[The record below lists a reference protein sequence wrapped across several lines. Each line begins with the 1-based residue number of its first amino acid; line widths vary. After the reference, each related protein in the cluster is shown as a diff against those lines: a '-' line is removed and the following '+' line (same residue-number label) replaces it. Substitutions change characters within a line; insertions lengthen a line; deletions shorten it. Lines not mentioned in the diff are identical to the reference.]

1 MRRCTL
7 SYQNAIHLHSLN
19 GLSSTNCSD
28 KLGPVLAIW
37 PYTPTGPRIFLQGTF
52 RSCAHPQPN
61 TYNIRDLHRNR
72 SNVACSGDEM
82 SSTEV
87 EQPHVANGAEATNA
101 NAPNASPAKKQPKR
115 NSPKYAPSASMMKLV
130 EAKRGEDA
138 LGFKLEVT
146 DGKVPFA
153 KNVVATRNFEQGEL
167 ISVERPCLTQVAS
180 MASGMACHAC
190 LTALDRSERP
200 TGDHNPAQPVYC
212 GKCKKDGKVEE
223 SLEESLLPLRAKMP
237 DMAKDL
243 GVDVVL
249 LSIVANLE
257 FARNG
262 VRIPLPT
269 PEEEEEKKDRTFQST
284 IEDWDSITS
293 VWDRKP
299 EAWRK
304 KVGPALR
311 ALHKEL
317 VALAASGGVAGYS
330 KASPLPR
337 MQCDAAL
344 IDLVLQP
351 AYHNGIT
358 PLTNQETYAFGFYP
372 GLLMYQQ
379 GCAPNAHF
387 AVSGS
392 ELMVRA
398 IVPIEKGQAIVVSH
412 IPLTMARDQRQTV
425 LEQQRFISCACDRC
439 KHPMKD
445 SVDRL
450 IDGVVCMDCLSD
462 VLLPCEEGAENDEA
476 CEAYKARLDSERQSM
491 LKVLQ
496 KKLRSAKS
504 DASKERIEKEIALYS
519 DVMEVPEGVL
529 FWRCQAC
536 GGVEP
541 SHTTDGTGPSD
552 VLAKARTDFHQAC
565 IHKMLSES
573 QVGTKDAEG
582 KDKTPEEIR
591 QKLEEH
597 KKHRSLAMELLEP
610 LCRAMDGRLPPYH
623 CYVME
628 SLPLLISLLQRENE
642 HVKVLT
648 FGIQKWDTERQLVED
663 RPTKS
668 QLQILKD
675 ILNAAQATA
684 EKTRSENI
692 KKQFSKKVKQAEDQ
706 VDNTTEA
713 LYGKK
718 LADTVR
724 EHRKRYKAELRK
736 SLEAQQERVYQE
748 RAAAAAAAT
757 APDQ

>member
-1 MRRCTL
+1 
-7 SYQNAIHLHSLN
+7 
-19 GLSSTNCSD
+19 
-28 KLGPVLAIW
+28 
-37 PYTPTGPRIFLQGTF
+37 
-52 RSCAHPQPN
+52 
-61 TYNIRDLHRNR
+61 
-72 SNVACSGDEM
+72 M

-101 NAPNASPAKKQPKR
+101 KTPNASPVKTQPKR

-130 EAKRGEDA
+130 AAATADGADGAGDA
-138 LGFKLEVT
+138 LGFRLEVT

-153 KNVVATRNFEQGEL
+153 KNVVATRGFEQGEL

-180 MASGMACHAC
+180 MASAMACHAC
-190 LTALDRSERP
+190 LSALDKSEKP
-200 TGDHNPAQPVYC
+200 TSDHNPAQPLYC
-212 GKCKKDGKVEE
+212 GKCRKDGKVDDAV
-223 SLEESLLPLRAKMP
+223 EESLLPLRTKMP
-237 DMAKDL
+237 GMAKDL

-257 FARNG
+257 FARHG
-262 VRIPLPT
+262 VPIPVPT
-269 PEEEEEKKDRTFQST
+269 PDDEDKDNEKSEKSEKREKSEKKESRTFKST

-317 VALAASGGVAGYS
+317 VVLAASGDVKGYS

-358 PLTNQETYAFGFYP
+358 PVTNQETYAFGFYP

-379 GCAPNAHF
+379 SCAPNAHF

-398 IVPIEKGQAIVVSH
+398 IVPIDKGQAIVVSH
-412 IPLTMARDQRQTV
+412 IPLMLARDQRQTV

-450 IDGVVCMDCLSD
+450 IDGIVCMDCMGD
-462 VLLPCEEGAENDEA
+462 VLLPCEDGAENNEA
-476 CEAYKARLDSERQSM
+476 REAYLTRLESERLNM
-491 LKVLQ
+491 LKALQ
-496 KKLRSAKS
+496 KKLRSAKG
-504 DASKERIEKEIALYS
+504 ASKERLEKEIETFS
-519 DVMEVPEGVL
+519 DPMDVPEGVL

-536 GGVEP
+536 GCVEP
-541 SHTTDGTGPSD
+541 SNTTDGTGPSD
-552 VLAKARTDFHQAC
+552 VLAKARNDYHQAC
-565 IHKMLSES
+565 IHKLLSES
-573 QVGTKDAEG
+573 QITTKDAEG
-582 KDKTPEEIR
+582 KDKSPEEIMAKYEE
-591 QKLEEH
+591 QKNH
-597 KKHRSLAMELLEP
+597 KKLAMELLEP
-610 LCRAMDGRLPPYH
+610 LCRAMNGRLPPYH
-623 CYVME
+623 YYVME
-628 SLPLLISLLQRENE
+628 SLPLLISMLQKEGD

-648 FGIQKWDTERQLVED
+648 YGIQKWDTERQLVED

-684 EKTRSENI
+684 EKARSENI

-718 LADTVR
+718 LADAVR
-724 EHRKRYKAELRK
+724 EHRKRYKAELKK
-736 SLEAQQERVYQE
+736 SLEAQQERAYQE
-748 RAAAAAAAT
+748 RAAAAAAAA
-757 APDQ
+757 APAAAPAE